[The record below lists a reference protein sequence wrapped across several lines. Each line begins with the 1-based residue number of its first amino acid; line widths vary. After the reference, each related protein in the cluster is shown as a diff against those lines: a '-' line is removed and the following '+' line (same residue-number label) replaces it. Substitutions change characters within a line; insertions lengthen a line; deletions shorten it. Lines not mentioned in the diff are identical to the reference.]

1 MNINKMNKLT
11 NYKLKTTIYNKNYK
25 NKSNKQKKMK
35 KNKNS

>member
-1 MNINKMNKLT
+1 MNKLT
-11 NYKLKTTIYNKNYK
+11 NYKLKTTIYYKNYK